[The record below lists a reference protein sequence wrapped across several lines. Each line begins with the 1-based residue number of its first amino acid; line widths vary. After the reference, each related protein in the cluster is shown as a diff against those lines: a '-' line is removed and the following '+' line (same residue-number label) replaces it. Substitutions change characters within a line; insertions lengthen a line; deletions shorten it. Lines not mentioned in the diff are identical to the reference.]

1 MKTETFKVYD
11 DCWGVHK
18 EGVAQIINGTTLVI
32 MMEKPY
38 YGLLWGEYFWMDTK
52 EILREQFLGRAGFL
66 LGRLYEHVMKVE
78 EHCEVYK
85 LIVRKTEKHEK
96 KVRELSQDVIADKNV
111 GVSDIDIK
119 AKAFYLEALKQEV
132 NHFYEE
138 QTEHYNVPSISY
150 QSVKDYLSVI
160 ELKCGN
166 NNDECL

>member
-18 EGVAQIINGTTLVI
+18 EGIAQIINGTTLVV

-38 YGLLWGEYFWMDTK
+38 CGLWWGQHFWIDSK
-52 EILREQFLGRAGFL
+52 EISFEEFKGRAQFL

-96 KVRELSQDVIADKNV
+96 KVWELSQDVIADKNV
-111 GVSDIDIK
+111 GNSDIDIK
-119 AKAFYLEALKQEV
+119 AKAFYLEALEQEV

-138 QTEHYNVPSISY
+138 QAEHYNVPSISY
-150 QSVKDYLSVI
+150 QSVKDYLSAI
-160 ELKCGN
+160 ALKCGN

>member
-18 EGVAQIINGTTLVI
+18 EGIAQIINGTTLVV

-38 YGLLWGEYFWMDTK
+38 YGQWWGQHFWINNK
-52 EILREQFLGRAGFL
+52 EISLEEFKGRAQFL

-85 LIVRKTEKHEK
+85 LIVRNTEEHEK
-96 KVRELSQDVIADKNV
+96 KVREINQDVIVDKNV
-111 GVSDIDIK
+111 GDSDIDIK
-119 AKAFYLEALKQEV
+119 AKTFYLEALKQEV

-138 QTEHYNVPSISY
+138 QAEHYNVPSISY
-150 QSVKDYLSVI
+150 QSVKDYLSAI
-160 ELKCGN
+160 ELKCD
-166 NNDECL
+166 NNDGCL